1 MVNAAVLVAGM
12 LLLGE
17 PQQDPPVIKSG
28 VELVVVDVQ
37 VVDRKGVPVNG
48 LTPRQFQVTIGGKRR
63 TVVSAEQID
72 ATTGLPVAGASGAAA
87 AAEAPARAAT
97 PNVYVLAVDQGSF
110 RAVNAAS
117 VVYAAREL
125 LERVAPSDYVGLI
138 SFPEPGIRLEPTL
151 DRAPIQAAIPKLVGF
166 SSVKQMR
173 RFQYSLSDAV
183 DVSSRSAEA
192 LRRVVQRNCPPGD
205 PACAVAVEM
214 ELTETV
220 SLLEAQA
227 AQSLAGLRGAVAS
240 VKGMPGRAVLIVL
253 SAGIPT
259 GDHSG
264 GRMFMRGDATV
275 AGKEAAEAGIL
286 LYTLHLNTAFLDQF
300 SPDAPSVRDTPMRD
314 AGVYARALDVFNG
327 TAGGTLMEVNASA
340 NVALDRVIRETSS
353 YYLLGLEVEE
363 ADRDGRAHRIQVKVD
378 QRGTAVRSRAAV
390 TIPKR

>member
-1 MVNAAVLVAGM
+1 MLHVAILVGGM

-17 PQQDPPVIKSG
+17 PQQDPPVLKSG
-28 VELVVVDVQ
+28 VELVMVDVQ
-37 VVDRKGVPVNG
+37 VVDRKGVPIAG
-48 LTPRQFQVTIGGKRR
+48 LTPKQFQVTIGGKRR
-63 TVVSAEQID
+63 NVVSAEQID
-72 ATTGLPVAGASGAAA
+72 ATTGLPAAGASGAAA
-87 AAEAPARAAT
+87 PAGAPVRAET

-125 LERVAPSDYVGLI
+125 LQRVAPSDYVGLI

-166 SSVKQMR
+166 SGMKQMR
-173 RFQYSLSDAV
+173 QFQYSLSDAI
-183 DVSSRSAEA
+183 DVASRSADA
-192 LRRVVQRNCPPGD
+192 LKRVVERNCPTGD
-205 PACAVAVEM
+205 RMCAVSVEM

-227 AQSLAGLRGAVAS
+227 SQSLAGLRGAIAS
-240 VKGMPGRAVLIVL
+240 VKGMPGRGVLIVL

-259 GDHSG
+259 GDHAG
-264 GRMFMRGDATV
+264 GRLFMRGDATV
-275 AGKEAAEAGIL
+275 VGKEAAEAGIL

-314 AGVYARALDVFNG
+314 AGVYARALDIFNG

-340 NVALDRVIRETSS
+340 GVALDRLIRETSS
-353 YYLLGLEVEE
+353 YYLLGVEVEE

-378 QRGTAVRSRAAV
+378 QRGAAVRSRAAF